1 MIASWVIL
9 INSISGMRPRL
20 WTMLKKNY
28 IKKFDR
34 LQIEAQHVLKVC
46 KHILVRLADSM
57 VCKILGIEA

>member
-1 MIASWVIL
+1 
-9 INSISGMRPRL
+9 
-20 WTMLKKNY
+20 MLKKNY

-57 VCKILGIEA
+57 VCKILGIKA